1 MICGFY
7 KVGFEFFFFVS
18 LFFEFLLEL
27 DTREADC
34 SDKWGNV
41 LPYHLIQGGTP
52 GVQKLTMFSSFPWLP
67 VNGSLFC
74 TMITIII
81 S

>member
-1 MICGFY
+1 M
-7 KVGFEFFFFVS
+7 FFVS

-41 LPYHLIQGGTP
+41 LPYHIIQGGTP
-52 GVQKLTMFSSFPWLP
+52 GV
-67 VNGSLFC
+67 
-74 TMITIII
+74 
-81 S
+81 